1 MHAADLLT
9 SRTRLTPTREALLD
23 LSTGRR
29 FSYAELNERACRLAN
44 FLHDGLG
51 VRAGDRVSI
60 LAHNSVA
67 YLDLF
72 YGLAKIGA
80 IFTPLNWRL
89 TAAELNYIVGD
100 CTPKVMLVGP
110 EFVAVWSELQAA
122 AGVRHVVGM
131 GGADIA
137 GALSYD
143 AGLAAASPAEPARPP
158 LDGEW
163 PYCLLYTSGTTGK
176 PKGAVLPH
184 RQVLWN
190 CINTV
195 VSWGLSENDVSPVLT
210 PLFHAGGLF
219 AFLTPLLYAGGRILL
234 AKGFDAEQS
243 LRVIQDERCTVI
255 LGVPTLF
262 QMWLDAPGFARADFG
277 AVHFFISG
285 GAPLPVPLVEAWR
298 AQQPVVF
305 RQGYGLTEVGPNCFS
320 MTDEES
326 FRKTGSV
333 GKPIFHSQM
342 RLVDPTTGL
351 DVPVGDTG
359 ELRIRGPHVCSGYWQ
374 NPEATAKSLV
384 DGWFHT
390 GDMARVDEEGFFT
403 IAGRF
408 KDMIISGGENI
419 YAAEVEKVFRD
430 HPAVQDAALIGLPDP
445 KWGEIGLMVV
455 VLKAGRTASEDELRQ
470 FCAGRLARYKVPK
483 QVAFVDALPVSPYG
497 KVMKAELKAVDWQ
510 RARE

>member
-9 SRTRLTPTREALLD
+9 NRTRLTPDREALLD
-23 LSTGRR
+23 LATGRR
-29 FSYAELNERACRLAN
+29 FTYAQLNACANRLAN
-44 FLHDGLG
+44 FMRERLG
-51 VRAGDRVSI
+51 VQAGDRVSM

-67 YLDLF
+67 YLDMF

-89 TAAELNYIVGD
+89 TARELSCIVND
-100 CTPKVMLVGP
+100 CSPKGLIVGP
-110 EFVAVWSELQAA
+110 EFADVAAELRNEVDIEHWISLGGA
-122 AGVRHVVGM
+122 AG
-131 GGADIA
+131 AA
-137 GALSYD
+137 GLSYE
-143 AGLAAASPAEPARPP
+143 AGLDGASTGEPERPP
-158 LDGEW
+158 LDTES
-163 PYCLLYTSGTTGK
+163 PYCILYTSGTTGK

-184 RQVLWN
+184 RHILWN

-219 AFLTPLLYAGGRILL
+219 AFLTPLLYAGGRIIL

-243 LRVIQDERCTVI
+243 LRVIQDEGCTVI

-262 QMWLDAPGFARADFG
+262 QMWLDAPGFAQADFS

-298 AQQPVVF
+298 AQKDVVF

-320 MTDEES
+320 MTDAES

-342 RLVDPTTGL
+342 RLVDSATGL
-351 DVPVGDTG
+351 DVVVGETG
-359 ELRIRGPHVCSGYWQ
+359 ELLIKGPHVCTGYWQ
-374 NPEATAKSLV
+374 NPEATAKALAE
-384 DGWFHT
+384 GWFHT
-390 GDMARVDEEGFFT
+390 GDMARMDEDGFYT

-445 KWGEIGLMVV
+445 KWGEVGLMVV

-497 KVMKAELKAVDWQ
+497 KVLKAELKARDWKFLG
-510 RARE
+510 

>member
-1 MHAADLLT
+1 MA
-9 SRTRLTPTREALLD
+9 
-23 LSTGRR
+23 
-29 FSYAELNERACRLAN
+29 
-44 FLHDGLG
+44 GLG
-51 VRAGDRVSI
+51 VQAGDRVSI

-89 TAAELNYIVGD
+89 TATELSYIVGD
-100 CTPKVMLVGP
+100 CAPKVILVGP
-110 EFVAVWSELQAA
+110 EFVSVWAEMQAMLEVKQVIAVDGAA
-122 AGVRHVVGM
+122 
-131 GGADIA
+131 IP

-143 AGLAAASPAEPARPP
+143 DGLVAASSAEPVRPQ
-158 LDGEW
+158 LDGESS
-163 PYCLLYTSGTTGK
+163 YCLLYTSGTTGK

-184 RQVLWN
+184 SQILWN

-195 VSWGLSENDVSPVLT
+195 VSWGLSENDVSPVST

-219 AFLTPLLYAGGRILL
+219 AFLTPLLYAGGRVIL
-234 AKGFDAEQS
+234 ARSFDAEQS
-243 LRVIQDERCTVI
+243 LRMIQDERCTVI

-262 QMWLDAPGFARADFG
+262 QMWLDAPRCATTDFG

-285 GAPLPVPLVEAWR
+285 GALLPVPLVEDWR

-305 RQGYGLTEVGPNCFS
+305 RQDYGLTEVGSNCFS

-342 RLVDPTTGL
+342 RLVDPATGL
-351 DVPVGDTG
+351 DVPAGETG
-359 ELRIRGPHVCSGYWQ
+359 ELLIKGPHVCSGYWQ
-374 NPEATAKSLV
+374 NPEATAKSIRY
-384 DGWFHT
+384 GWFYT
-390 GDMARVDEEGFFT
+390 GDMARMDDEGFYC

-430 HPAVQDAALIGLPDP
+430 HPAVQHAALIDLPDS

-455 VLKAGRTASEDELRQ
+455 VLKPGRSATEDELRA

-483 QVAFVDALPVSPYG
+483 QVKFVDALPVSPYG
-497 KVMKAELKAVDWQ
+497 KVLKSELRAMDWRKLGPRSLAESTKRPQPLSDGPTVG
-510 RARE
+510 